1 MVVTTGQ
8 ACRRHDPMSQIPKNW
23 DICVRGLISLETR
36 ECIVELG
43 TQKWEGAWG
52 WRVDALRGK

>member
-8 ACRRHDPMSQIPKNW
+8 AFWCHDPMSQIPKNW

-43 TQKWEGAWG
+43 TQKWGGRGNGG
-52 WRVDALRGK
+52 WML